1 MTVKKITPE
10 ELATIDL
17 ELKKHLKSK
26 SSLSVDDLILIS
38 KDNQSLNKLKKAIV
52 LLTDIE
58 QSLNISE
65 ELKAEFKELIQKQIR
80 SSVNRA
86 KSKSS

>member
-17 ELKKHLKSK
+17 ELKKYLKSK

-58 QSLNISE
+58 QSLNLSE
-65 ELKAEFKELIQKQIR
+65 ELKLEFKELIQKQIR